1 MDQIKTKRLIMD
13 LGRIQDLIDLEL
25 IEKECEKYFSFDPQC
40 KLNHNCSIKECL
52 TIGDI
57 PVGGKKENY
66 YFYCIRQNNILIGFL
81 DYYLEYK
88 QKNVAYLC
96 SIYIKETYRKN
107 GIGKEIV
114 DAIVKKFGLIGIKKI
129 HLHVSLRNAMALNFW
144 VKQGFNHIIN
154 VECNGN
160 LLPENFGGIELIRKI

>member
-1 MDQIKTKRLIMD
+1 
-13 LGRIQDLIDLEL
+13 
-25 IEKECEKYFSFDPQC
+25 
-40 KLNHNCSIKECL
+40 
-52 TIGDI
+52 
-57 PVGGKKENY
+57 
-66 YFYCIRQNNILIGFL
+66 L

-88 QKNVAYLC
+88 QKNVAYFC
-96 SIYIKETYRKN
+96 SIYIKETYRNN

-114 DAIVKKFGLIGIKKI
+114 DTIVKRFALIGIKKI
-129 HLHVSLRNAMALNFW
+129 HLHVSLRNVMALNFW